1 MLQNGNEL
9 TKQESR
15 VLDIL
20 KLKSKINPLSSWRFC
35 GVYRLSAVIFNLKE
49 KGYEIKTNR
58 VARKNK
64 FGEKCHF
71 AEYKLET

>member
-1 MLQNGNEL
+1 MITNQKVIIEKWLKDHGSI
-9 TKQESR
+9 TGKQAMDE
-15 VLDIL
+15 
-20 KLKSKINPLSSWRFC
+20 C

-49 KGYEIKTNR
+49 KGYDIKTNR

-64 FGEKCHF
+64 FGERCHF

>member
-1 MLQNGNEL
+1 MLQNGSEL

-15 VLDIL
+15 ILDFL
-20 KLKSKINPLSSWRFC
+20 KLKNKINPLSSWRFC

-49 KGYEIKTNR
+49 KGFDITTNR